1 MEQAEKLAADLEK
14 LRKNKERI
22 PLDVLKTRYKTAYEQ
37 LTGDIKTEAV
47 TVLKPIATQP
57 PEWLKDCRIKAA
69 YIEEIAAAF
78 NSMYEAGSYA
88 KKIGAALYKRYSLQE
103 AEQIAREINGKYLQ
117 ELTRI
122 FHEKTC
128 LYTTAENW
136 DPDNPVTPR
145 IYNDLVDKFWKE
157 ETGEWITEDK
167 PEVPALLIFITGDKP
182 KEE

>member
-78 NSMYEAGSYA
+78 NRMYEAGGYA
-88 KKIGAALYKRYSLQE
+88 RKIGAALYKRYSLQE

-122 FHEKTC
+122 FHKKTC

-167 PEVPALLIFITGDKP
+167 PEAPALLIFITGDKP

>member
-37 LTGDIKTEAV
+37 LTGDIKAEAV
-47 TVLKPIATQP
+47 AVLKPIATRP

-145 IYNDLVDKFWKE
+145 IYNDLADKFWKE

-167 PEVPALLIFITGDKP
+167 PEGPALLIFITGDKP

>member
-78 NSMYEAGSYA
+78 NRMYEAGGYA
-88 KKIGAALYKRYSLQE
+88 RKIGAALYKRYSLQE

-117 ELTRI
+117 ELTKI
-122 FHEKTC
+122 FHQKTC

-136 DPDNPVTPR
+136 NPDNPVTPR

-167 PEVPALLIFITGDKP
+167 PEGPALLIFLKGDEP

>member
-37 LTGDIKTEAV
+37 LTGDIKAEAV
-47 TVLKPIATQP
+47 AVLKPIATRP

-167 PEVPALLIFITGDKP
+167 PERPALLIFLKGDKP

>member
-37 LTGDIKTEAV
+37 LTGDIKAEAV
-47 TVLKPIATQP
+47 AVLKPIATRP

-88 KKIGAALYKRYSLQE
+88 KKIGAALYSLQE

>member
-37 LTGDIKTEAV
+37 LTGDIKAEAV
-47 TVLKPIATQP
+47 AVLKPIATRP

-117 ELTRI
+117 ELTKRPAFIPRPKIGIRI
-122 FHEKTC
+122 TQ
-128 LYTTAENW
+128 LPPGYTT
-136 DPDNPVTPR
+136 
-145 IYNDLVDKFWKE
+145 IL
-157 ETGEWITEDK
+157 WINSGRKK
-167 PEVPALLIFITGDKP
+167 PASG
-182 KEE
+182 

>member
-1 MEQAEKLAADLEK
+1 MEKAEKLTAYLEK
-14 LRKNKERI
+14 LRKNKEKI

-37 LTGDIKTEAV
+37 LTGDIKVEAV
-47 TVLKPIATQP
+47 AILEPIATQP
-57 PEWLKDCRIKAA
+57 PEWLKDCRIKAE
-69 YIEEIAAAF
+69 YIEELAGAF
-78 NSMYEAGSYA
+78 NRLYEEGGYA
-88 KKIGAALYKRYSLQE
+88 KKIGAALYKRYDFQE
-103 AEQIAREINGKYLQ
+103 AAQIAREINGKYLQ
-117 ELTRI
+117 ELTKI
-122 FHEKTC
+122 FHQKTC

-167 PEVPALLIFITGDKP
+167 PEVPALLIFIKGDKP

>member
-1 MEQAEKLAADLEK
+1 MEKAEKLESYLEK
-14 LRKNKERI
+14 LRKNKEKI
-22 PLDVLKTRYKTAYEQ
+22 PVDVLKTRYKTAYEQ

-47 TVLKPIATQP
+47 AFLKPIATRP
-57 PEWLKDCRIKAA
+57 PEWLKDCKIKAEYVKELA
-69 YIEEIAAAF
+69 GTFNRLYEE
-78 NSMYEAGSYA
+78 GGYA
-88 KKIGAALYKRYSLQE
+88 KKIGAALYKRYSFQE
-103 AEQIAREINGKYLQ
+103 AAKIAREINGKYLQ
-117 ELTRI
+117 ELTKI
-122 FHEKTC
+122 FHQKTC

>member
-1 MEQAEKLAADLEK
+1 MEKAEKLAAYLEK
-14 LRKNKERI
+14 LRKNKEKI
-22 PLDVLKTRYKTAYEQ
+22 PLAVLKTRYKTAYEE
-37 LTGDIKTEAV
+37 LTGNIKVEAEN
-47 TVLKPIATQP
+47 VLKPIATQLP
-57 PEWLKDCRIKAA
+57 GWLKDCRIKAE
-69 YIEEIAAAF
+69 YIEELEEAF
-78 NSMYEAGSYA
+78 QRLYA
-88 KKIGAALYKRYSLQE
+88 EGDYARKIGEALYKRYSFRE
-103 AEQIAREINGKYLQ
+103 AQQIAREINGKYLQ
-117 ELTRI
+117 EFMRI
-122 FHEKTC
+122 FHEKIS

>member
-37 LTGDIKTEAV
+37 LTGDIKAEAV
-47 TVLKPIATQP
+47 AVLKPIATRP

-103 AEQIAREINGKYLQ
+103 
-117 ELTRI
+117 LTRI

-128 LYTTAENW
+128 LYTTADNW

>member
-22 PLDVLKTRYKTAYEQ
+22 PLDVLKTRYKTAYEE
-37 LTGDIKTEAV
+37 LTENIKAEAV
-47 TVLKPIATQP
+47 AILKPIVTQP
-57 PEWLKDCRIKAA
+57 PEWLKDCRYKAE
-69 YIEEIAAAF
+69 YIEEIAEAF
-78 NSMYEAGSYA
+78 KRLYAESDYA
-88 KKIGAALYKRYSLQE
+88 KKIGAALYKRYSFQE
-103 AEQIAREINGKYLQ
+103 AQQIAREINRKYQQ

-136 DPDNPVTPR
+136 DPDNPVPPR

-167 PEVPALLIFITGDKP
+167 PEGPALLIFLKGDKP